1 MYQENQLRA
10 IGRGP
15 LHRGSGLEAADVIP
29 NEEHPSGHLPIW
41 ADFEVSSPMEVS
53 RCCAESYLKC
63 LLHEKHTDMLRRPL
77 TCFELQQGFVF
88 FDMNSS
94 GEVNQTELRQAI
106 VELEVA
112 HDEDEIAE
120 VMTMLLPTGSDT
132 TGKLTIEHFR
142 DCFHRSHAHAMGLSN
157 EPLRIELR
165 EAFSLF
171 DVDGSGVIDQ
181 EELLE
186 VLKSCSPVDVD
197 EKAVQAII
205 DMADTD
211 GSGEIDLDEFVHV
224 CCSSMSSI
232 NK

>member
-1 MYQENQLRA
+1 
-10 IGRGP
+10 
-15 LHRGSGLEAADVIP
+15 
-29 NEEHPSGHLPIW
+29 
-41 ADFEVSSPMEVS
+41 
-53 RCCAESYLKC
+53 
-63 LLHEKHTDMLRRPL
+63 
-77 TCFELQQGFVF
+77 
-88 FDMNSS
+88 
-94 GEVNQTELRQAI
+94 
-106 VELEVA
+106 
-112 HDEDEIAE
+112 
-120 VMTMLLPTGSDT
+120 MLLPTGSDT
-132 TGKLTIEHFR
+132 NGKLPIEHFR
-142 DCFHRSHAHAMGLSN
+142 DCFHRAHAHAMGLSN

-171 DVDGSGVIDQ
+171 DVDGSGVINQ

-224 CCSSMSSI
+224 CCSGMSSI